1 MKLGIKEAHDT
12 VAVAIKEADRRR
24 KMKPAEGKKRIL
36 AYLAGL
42 IIGGIIPSITW
53 DIAHHQTQHRPIL
66 WTAVTG
72 GLIYSAPMV
81 AGWFSRYVGQV
92 KGWGFVVALETAMT
106 FTEGWTTLSALIVLV
121 GLNAYIL
128 AGRFA
133 NDCPQ

>member
-1 MKLGIKEAHDT
+1 MNHRFKEAHD
-12 VAVAIKEADRRR
+12 AVALAIEAGRRRR
-24 KMKPAEGKKRIL
+24 KNQTAEGKKRIF

-42 IIGGIIPSITW
+42 LIGGIIPTITW
-53 DIAHHQTQHRPIL
+53 DVAHHQTQHRPML
-66 WTAVTG
+66 WAAVMG

-81 AGWFSRYVGQV
+81 AGWFSRYVGQI

-128 AGRFA
+128 AGRFTH
-133 NDCPQ
+133 D